1 MNTIAKLTL
10 ASTLLLST
18 TIGVA
23 QAQQATGT
31 PVPPVGAEQM
41 DGRQADGDCG
51 RENWGQ
57 DDRRH
62 GRRYGKHYDEG
73 RDRGGPTRLIDAN
86 ADGIINDDEA
96 ASLAD
101 HAFNRMDQ
109 NGDASL
115 NETEFTTFQ
124 GGRGHRGGWFNWG
137 NSDEAAAVLK
147 VRKDKFV
154 ALDTDKT
161 AGISKAEFFAEAKA
175 KLASAD
181 TDKDGKVSPWE
192 FRAQN

>member
-10 ASTLLLST
+10 ASALLLST
-18 TIGVA
+18 AIGVA
-23 QAQQATGT
+23 KAQQATDTPAPPAGT
-31 PVPPVGAEQM
+31 EQM
-41 DGRQADGDCG
+41 DGGPDDDKQGWGHHG
-51 RENWGQ
+51 RKHGG
-57 DDRRH
+57 RH
-62 GRRYGKHYDEG
+62 GEDRSKH
-73 RDRGGPTRLIDAN
+73 RGGHQRLIDVN
-86 ADGIINDDEA
+86 ADGVIGDDEA

-154 ALDTDKT
+154 ALDTYKN
-161 AGISKAEFFAEAKA
+161 AGISKVEFFAEAKA